1 MSELI
6 IEQFM
11 CRSDNFGVLV
21 HDPETGKTASID
33 APEGE
38 PILAV
43 LEERNWTLSH
53 VFLTHHHADHTAGLP
68 LLAEHFQPKLI
79 GPKKSM
85 DKVDGIALP
94 VEEGNVIEWSGHDVN
109 VLETPGHTLDHVS
122 YWFSDDA
129 LVFAGDTLFSLGCGR
144 IFEGNPA
151 MMWDSVEKLSALPDA
166 TRLYCGHEYT
176 LSNAR
181 FAISV
186 DPDNAELKA
195 RAEEV
200 ARLRRDDLPTL
211 PSSIGLERR
220 TNPFL
225 RASSPD
231 LKKTLGMPNATDEAV
246 FAHLRLAKDNA

>member
-21 HDPETGKTASID
+21 HDPETGLTAAID
-33 APEGE
+33 APEAE
-38 PILAV
+38 PILEV
-43 LEERNWTLSH
+43 LAKRNWTLSH

-68 LLAEHFQPKLI
+68 LLAERFNPKLI

-85 DKVDGIALP
+85 DKVDGIVLP
-94 VEEGNVIEWSGHDVN
+94 VAEGNVIEWSGHDVK

-129 LVFAGDTLFSLGCGR
+129 LVFAGDTLFALGCGR
-144 IFEGNPA
+144 IFEGDAA
-151 MMWDSVEKLSALPDA
+151 MMWESLEKLSALPDA
-166 TRLYCGHEYT
+166 TLLYCGHEYT

-181 FAISV
+181 FALSV
-186 DPDNAELKA
+186 DPDNAALKL

-200 ARLRRDDLPTL
+200 ARLRRDELPTL
-211 PSSIGLERR
+211 PSSIGVERR

-225 RASSPD
+225 RASSQE
-231 LKKTLGMPNATDEAV
+231 LKDTLGMSDASDEAV
-246 FAHLRLAKDNA
+246 FTHLRLAKDNA